1 MKRFPKSLRSE
12 IVRVFGTT
20 VGRARPTC
28 NLVQLLARRDALSQ
42 SCTAVIGI
50 EAEPDTVRTGL
61 AVLIALLI
69 ELGSGLGPW
78 LASPTTKRKGVAGP
92 ITKIERVIVDP
103 PSVPA
108 IEPAADD
115 VVARWAAAALV
126 KRRGSFVTAK
136 EARAA
141 FEAWCATEG
150 VATLNATALGKQM
163 TALGYERNK
172 VGRAIRYEGVA
183 LVPTQPMPLRLAV
196 SNAPSVLGRMA
207 TVGRAK

>member
-1 MKRFPKSLRSE
+1 M
-12 IVRVFGTT
+12 RVFGTT

-61 AVLIALLI
+61 ALLI

-78 LASPTTKRKGVAGP
+78 LASPATERKGAAGP
-92 ITKIERVIVDP
+92 ITRIERVIVDP

-108 IEPAADD
+108 IEPAAADD

-172 VGRAIRYEGVA
+172 VGGAIRYEGVA